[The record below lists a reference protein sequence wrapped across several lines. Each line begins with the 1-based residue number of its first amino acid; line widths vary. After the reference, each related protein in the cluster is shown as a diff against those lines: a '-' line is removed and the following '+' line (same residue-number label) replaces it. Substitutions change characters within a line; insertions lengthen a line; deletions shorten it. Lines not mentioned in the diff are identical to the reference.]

1 MHQALYGLRKAGGV
15 WVRVAGGRRGA
26 RTIMMPQRNMSAE
39 SINKPPDIP
48 GELYLLGVREFC
60 LDYLAKWGLLAC
72 MRESR

>member
-39 SINKPPDIP
+39 SHIEGRKRLRKTLDGTCAPWRAVSRED
-48 GELYLLGVREFC
+48 LLPC
-60 LDYLAKWGLLAC
+60 TK
-72 MRESR
+72 